1 MLWRVHYT
9 GHGGKL
15 LLRYDESTA
24 AGALHIL
31 SEEPGERNGF
41 EARLAEH
48 GQWPLLRTP
57 VSTLQVNI
65 TKRCNLACR
74 HCHVGSSPKRTEEM
88 TRKTAERVLELLE
101 ANPGIQTLDL
111 TGGAPELNENF
122 RLLVEGGR
130 RLGREVI
137 DRCNLTVLFE
147 ADQEDTAQFMASHG
161 VKIVASLPCYRK
173 ANVEKQRGLK
183 VFDKSIEALRLLNQ
197 LGYAKP
203 KGNAAHALTLD
214 LVYNPGGAFL
224 PPAQV
229 QLEAEY
235 RKELKELFDIE
246 FNHLLTL
253 SNLPIDRFADD
264 LQRQGKLDDYL
275 ALLEGN
281 FNPHTVQNLMCR
293 STLSVGYDG
302 GLYDCD
308 FNQMLE
314 IPLSGN
320 KRTLWDFDDLS
331 QLTSSSVA
339 TANHCFG
346 CTAGAGSG
354 CSGSLA

>member
-1 MLWRVHYT
+1 MLRNEQ
-9 GHGGKL
+9 
-15 LLRYDESTA
+15 ESMA
-24 AGALHIL
+24 SGALHVL
-31 SEEPGERNGF
+31 PEAYEPKNGF
-41 EARLAEH
+41 KTRLAEH

-57 VSTLQVNI
+57 VSILQVNI

-88 TRKTAERVLELLE
+88 TRETAERVLELLE

-122 RLLVEGGR
+122 RLLVQGGR

-147 ADQEDTAQFMASHG
+147 AGQEDTAQFMANHG
-161 VKIVASLPCYRK
+161 VKIVASLPCYSK

-183 VFDKSIEALRLLNQ
+183 VFDKSIEALRLLNR
-197 LGYAKP
+197 LGYAKANSN
-203 KGNAAHALTLD
+203 GNPAPALSLD
-214 LVYNPGGAFL
+214 LAYNPGGAFL
-224 PPAQV
+224 PPAQA
-229 QLEAEY
+229 QLEADY

-246 FNHLLTL
+246 FNQLLSL
-253 SNLPIDRFADD
+253 SNLPIDRFAED
-264 LQRQGKLDDYL
+264 LQRQGQLDRYL
-275 ALLEGN
+275 NLLEDN
-281 FNPHTVQNLMCR
+281 FNPHTVQKLMCR

-354 CSGSLA
+354 CGGALA